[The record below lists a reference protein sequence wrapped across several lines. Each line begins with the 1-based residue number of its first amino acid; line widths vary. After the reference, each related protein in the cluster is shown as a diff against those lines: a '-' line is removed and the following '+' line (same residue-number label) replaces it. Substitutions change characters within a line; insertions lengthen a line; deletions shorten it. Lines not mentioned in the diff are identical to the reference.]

1 MAEQTQA
8 PAPVS
13 QEPPDI
19 LGRMQNFLT
28 QYDSDSADGSEQPRE
43 SATPDSSQ
51 AVNPAEQSSDP
62 VTDELTP
69 DDLPE
74 TQPAQSQADEF
85 EIVHNG
91 TQVKLTRD
99 KAIELA
105 RQGFDYTQKTQALA
119 EQQRS
124 VQERLAQVGQIEQ
137 MQAALAPD
145 FANVQALGAR
155 LQQYQNVDWVKYHAD
170 DPIAAPGQF
179 AQFQMLKDQYQMAV
193 GQVQQKAAA

>member
-69 DDLPE
+69 DDLPAE

-119 EQQRS
+119 EQQRQ
-124 VQERLAQVGQIEQ
+124 VQQRLATIGQIEQ
-137 MQAALAPD
+137 VQAALAPD
-145 FANVQALGAR
+145 YAQIQALGAQ
-155 LQQYQNVDWVKYHAD
+155 LQR
-170 DPIAAPGQF
+170 
-179 AQFQMLKDQYQMAV
+179 
-193 GQVQQKAAA
+193 